1 MVPAG
6 YLSPMPGKIEIKN
19 NTKILFAFEKSF
31 SEIENYYYKNKKV
44 LSNKFEENN
53 KNFLENNKNFLENN
67 IYELMNDL
75 FNYKSLSAS
84 QIDLKNKTIAIDN
97 NLQDELSQL
106 YILAYGIW
114 IESGKN
120 IDSQVVQEVNSKI
133 YKYLWRLYLIKNRL
147 APAYSLKNNVR
158 LNDIQIFNIK

>member
-6 YLSPMPGKIEIKN
+6 YLSPMPGKIEL
-19 NTKILFAFEKSF
+19 KIIRKFYLPLRSF

-120 IDSQVVQEVNSKI
+120 IDSQVVQEVNSSISI
-133 YKYLWRLYLIKNRL
+133 YGGFI
-147 APAYSLKNNVR
+147 
-158 LNDIQIFNIK
+158 